1 MFDPGVIRLIEGQD
15 IDRPTNAVTLTQSLH
30 QQFGDFEVYF
40 EATTKPHTY
49 HIDSVHA
56 LSLVRHPIL
65 PVTRTFLL
73 TPDHTVDPPS
83 PRLLAIHRAI
93 ARILNLSGAGGYID
107 RILRDLEEV
116 EIKEDGS
123 TELAPVLSL
132 KLGGWSNGVSVC

>member
-1 MFDPGVIRLIEGQD
+1 MNMARWLLYIQIASISPYKIHAVCPLRHFWCCGVLVVEIGAPGSHS
-15 IDRPTNAVTLTQSLH
+15 PA
-30 QQFGDFEVYF
+30 
-40 EATTKPHTY
+40 
-49 HIDSVHA
+49 
-56 LSLVRHPIL
+56 IL
-65 PVTRTFLL
+65 PVTHTFLL
-73 TPDHTVDPPS
+73 TPDHTIDPPS

-93 ARILNLSGAGGYID
+93 ARILNLSGAGVYID